1 MRIMDEPYFIRND
14 DFWTYNSEKGIFE
27 LTEEGKKNKKA
38 RESYEEFYK
47 ELDKMEEGEHEGN

>member
-1 MRIMDEPYFIRND
+1 MRIMEEPYFLIND
-14 DFWTYNSEKGIFE
+14 DFWIYDGTRFQ

-47 ELDKMEEGEHEGN
+47 ELDKMEAGENEND